1 MSELPHTSRSSR
13 PKVSHPSNTT
23 GLVSALRK
31 VSTLNAPAKASGDPL
46 RQCLHELAEALQA
59 ASNYLE
65 ASLARA
71 GQDGGNQ
78 IAEPV
83 LVENAAEQLDRARE
97 QFRRLHVHLVQE

>member
-1 MSELPHTSRSSR
+1 MSRS
-13 PKVSHPSNTT
+13 T
-23 GLVSALRK
+23 GLVRSFGEAAK
-31 VSTLNAPAKASGDPL
+31 VDMSAKANVDPIRL
-46 RQCLHELAEALQA
+46 CLHELAEALQA

-83 LVENAAEQLDRARE
+83 LVENAAEQLGRARE
-97 QFRRLHVHLVQE
+97 QFRRLHAHLAQEKKRLARNLY